1 MSSARRPFREFD
13 DSHDV
18 ESLRLARRVIRGLV
32 LNMRHVVVAPGSRSA
47 PLAYALAEAEQLGAV
62 NVHMRIDE
70 RSAAFTALGLALAT
84 GEPAGV
90 LTTSGTAVGNL
101 MPAVMEADMSGT
113 PLVVITADRPEALHG
128 TGANQTT
135 WQQGI
140 FTGRVRDELH
150 IDQSHI
156 STGQVRLEPHSRDDL
171 LAAETQAA
179 LLLRAAVQSTPR
191 TAPGPV
197 HLNVGFAD
205 PLVPAADPADHLR
218 STTGRTSAGRWA
230 RRGVIGPQQREAL
243 YRAARP
249 TDRETKP
256 GWKPD
261 LSPADHLEA
270 ASLLGRL
277 ADEDEA
283 PRPGP
288 GSTDQPITDQQCRTL
303 FVMGHAAPAVVIEL
317 ARQLGHPVLA
327 EPSSGARWSDLG
339 PVQGYRLLLE
349 SPPGSAAAEL
359 VESAQRIIV
368 AGRPTLTRPVQ
379 RLIARQDIE
388 VVQYAPHA
396 EPWFDQRLPRRVVT
410 DLDELT
416 WLAGLRAPEWSQA
429 WDSAGLRAQ
438 SVIDSVLREEDD
450 EARLD
455 RARLDGGRLDGDHA
469 QVQDSGESSDFEQP
483 QVPAGGH
490 ELNSV
495 RVAQFVAET
504 VRTPL
509 LLGSSSVIR
518 DVDLAAVLTRNP
530 DADASARVYALRGLA
545 GIDGNVSAA
554 AGIALASGVRATAL
568 VGDLTLLHDVNA
580 LLVPSTERS
589 PSLDVVVI
597 NDAGGAIFDQLEHGE
612 VSRRPGRAEGVERL
626 FGTPQTV
633 DIEALADAY
642 QHEYIYAESL
652 QELGAALEYPDDRLG
667 TRLIEIRT
675 DRTRLR
681 DLHAKITEAAAQ
693 L

>member
-13 DSHDV
+13 DSHDA

-32 LNMRHVVVAPGSRSA
+32 LNMRHLVVAPGSRSA

-62 NVHMRIDE
+62 TVHMRIDE

-113 PLVVITADRPEALHG
+113 PLVVLTADRPEALHG

-140 FTGRVRDELH
+140 FAGRVRDELH

-218 STTGRTSAGRWA
+218 STTGGTSAGRWA

-249 TDRETKP
+249 TDRETAP

-277 ADEDEA
+277 EDEE

-288 GSTDQPITDQQCRTL
+288 AAADQQSRTL

-317 ARQLGHPVLA
+317 ARQLGHPMLA

-339 PVQGYRLLLE
+339 PVQGYRLLLQ
-349 SPPGSAAAEL
+349 SPPGSATADL
-359 VESAQRIIV
+359 VESAQRVIV
-368 AGRPTLTRPVQ
+368 AGRPTLTRQVQ

-410 DLDELT
+410 DYDELT
-416 WLAGLRAPEWSQA
+416 QLAGSQSPEWSQA
-429 WDSAGLRAQ
+429 WESAGLRAQ
-438 SVIDSVLREEDD
+438 SVIDSVLREEDE
-450 EARLD
+450 EAQLEEV
-455 RARLDGGRLDGDHA
+455 H
-469 QVQDSGESSDFEQP
+469 QEQDQASAEPSASDQP
-483 QVPAGGH
+483 KRPAGGY

-530 DADASARVYALRGLA
+530 EAEASAKVYALRGLA
-545 GIDGNVSAA
+545 GIDGNISAA
-554 AGIALASGVRATAL
+554 AGIALASRVRATAL
-568 VGDLTLLHDVNA
+568 VGDLTLLHDINA
-580 LLVPSTERS
+580 LLVPSTERA

-612 VSRRPGRAEGVERL
+612 VARRPGRSEAVERL

-642 QHEYIYAESL
+642 QHEYVYAESL
-652 QELGAALEYPDDRLG
+652 QELSSALQHPDDRLG

-675 DRTRLR
+675 DRSRLR
-681 DLHAKITEAAAQ
+681 ELHAKIVEAAAQ